1 MEIDGK
7 DYLVWLHEV
16 RKKNWE
22 ERKKSG
28 LSDVEWTRK
37 ITKEAE
43 KILGKKIP
51 KIEIAKSGRGQSFT

>member
-22 ERKKSG
+22 EEKNSG
-28 LSDVEWTRK
+28 LSDAEWLKK

-43 KILGKKIP
+43 EIIGKKIP
-51 KIEIAKSGRGQSFT
+51 KFEKSFLNINDIE